1 MVMADRSEDK
11 YAKYEK
17 YRPLVE
23 SIELFD
29 GIEFKNCIKIMA
41 MGLQSKIRIGDVI
54 FHKGELGHEM
64 YVLLKGRIE
73 IIDEGPEGDRTLA
86 VLGPGETFG
95 EMALFEK
102 KERSAKAVAMDDC
115 ILLALDEQ
123 KIQKLLT
130 KAVAIRLLFN
140 LTKMLSRRLRETN
153 VLLARAKKF

>member
-1 MVMADRSEDK
+1 MAVDK

-41 MGLQSKIRIGDVI
+41 MALQTKIMVGDVI
-54 FHKGELGHEM
+54 FNKGDVGHEM

-73 IIDEGPEGDRTLA
+73 IIDEDPKGDRTLA

-95 EMALFEK
+95 EMAFFER
-102 KERSAKAVAMDDC
+102 KERSAKAVAIDNCVM
-115 ILLALDEQ
+115 LALDDE
-123 KIQKLLT
+123 KIERLLS
-130 KAVAIRLLFN
+130 KSVAIRLLFN
-140 LTKMLSRRLRETN
+140 LARMLSRRLRETN
-153 VLLARAKKF
+153 LLLARAKES

>member
-1 MVMADRSEDK
+1 MANSAEDK

-41 MGLQSKIRIGDVI
+41 MALQTKIMPGDVI
-54 FHKGELGHEM
+54 FHKGDIGHEM

-73 IIDEGPEGDRTLA
+73 IIDEDVRGDRTLA

-95 EMALFEK
+95 EMALFEH
-102 KERSAKAVAMDDC
+102 KERSAKAVALESC
-115 ILLALDEQ
+115 VLLALDEQ
-123 KIQKLLT
+123 RVERLLT
-130 KAVAIRLLFN
+130 KSVAIRLLFN
-140 LTKMLSRRLRETN
+140 LAKMLSRRLRETN
-153 VLLARAKKF
+153 LLLARAKER

>member
-1 MVMADRSEDK
+1 MAGDK
-11 YAKYEK
+11 YEKYEK

-54 FHKGELGHEM
+54 FEKGDMGQEM

-73 IIDEGPEGDRTLA
+73 IIDESAEGNRTLA
-86 VLGPGETFG
+86 VLTSGETFG
-95 EMALFEK
+95 EMALFER
-102 KERSAKAVAMDDC
+102 KERSAKAIAMDEC
-115 ILLALDEQ
+115 ILLVLDEE
-123 KIQKLLT
+123 KIQKLLV

-140 LTKMLSRRLRETN
+140 LAKMLSRRLRETN
-153 VLLARAKKF
+153 VLLARAKKH

>member
-1 MVMADRSEDK
+1 MANSSEDK

-41 MGLQSKIRIGDVI
+41 MALQTKIMPGDVI
-54 FHKGELGHEM
+54 FHKGDVGHEM

-73 IIDEGPEGDRTLA
+73 IIDEDVRGDRTLA

-95 EMALFEK
+95 EMALFEH
-102 KERSAKAVAMDDC
+102 KERSAKAVAVDSC
-115 ILLALDEQ
+115 VLLALDEERVE
-123 KIQKLLT
+123 KLLT
-130 KAVAIRLLFN
+130 KSVAIRMLFN
-140 LTKMLSRRLRETN
+140 LAKMLSRRLRETN
-153 VLLARAKKF
+153 LLLARAKEH

>member
-1 MVMADRSEDK
+1 MAQDK

-23 SIELFD
+23 SVELFD

-41 MGLQSKIRIGDVI
+41 MGLQSKIRVGDII
-54 FHKGELGHEM
+54 FHKGDIGREM

-73 IIDEGPEGDRTLA
+73 IIDEGPDGDRTLA

-95 EMALFEK
+95 EMALFERK
-102 KERSAKAVAMDDC
+102 QRSAKALAMDDC
-115 ILLALDEQ
+115 ILLTLEEE

-140 LTKMLSRRLRETN
+140 LARMLSRRLRETN
-153 VLLARAKKF
+153 LLLARAKKH

>member
-1 MVMADRSEDK
+1 MAQDK

-23 SIELFD
+23 SVELFD
-29 GIEFKNCIKIMA
+29 GIEFRNCIKIMA
-41 MGLQSKIRIGDVI
+41 MGLQSKIRIGDII
-54 FHKGELGHEM
+54 FNKGDEGCEM

-73 IIDEGPEGDRTLA
+73 IIDEGPDGDRTLA

-95 EMALFEK
+95 EMALFEHK
-102 KERSAKAVAMDDC
+102 RRSAKALSMDDC
-115 ILLALDEQ
+115 ILLTLEED

-140 LTKMLSRRLRETN
+140 LARMLSRRLRETN
-153 VLLARAKKF
+153 LLLARAKKH

>member
-1 MVMADRSEDK
+1 MSDSTDK

-41 MGLQSKIRIGDVI
+41 MGLQSKIMVGDVI
-54 FHKGELGHEM
+54 FHKGEVGHEM

-73 IIDEGPEGDRTLA
+73 IIDEDPEGDRTLA

-95 EMALFEK
+95 EMALFER
-102 KERSAKAVAMDDC
+102 KERSAKAVAMDSC
-115 ILLALDEQ
+115 VLLSLDEE
-123 KIQKLLT
+123 KIERLLT
-130 KAVAIRLLFN
+130 KSVAIRLLLN
-140 LTKMLSRRLRETN
+140 LSKMLSRRLRETN
-153 VLLARAKKF
+153 ILLARAKEH